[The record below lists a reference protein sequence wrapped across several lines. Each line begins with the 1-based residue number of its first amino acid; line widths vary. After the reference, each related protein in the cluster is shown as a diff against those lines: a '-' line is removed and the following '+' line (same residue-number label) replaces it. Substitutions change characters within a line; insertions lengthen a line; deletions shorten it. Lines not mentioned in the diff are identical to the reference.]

1 MKKDKQIRVSLG
13 QPVAFNPVYI
23 KLHTQILSNIAL
35 KQSIKFK
42 N

>member
-1 MKKDKQIRVSLG
+1 MKKDKQIKESQGYLI
-13 QPVAFNPVYI
+13 PFNPVYI

-35 KQSIKFK
+35 KKAIKFK